1 MQATITRQRL
11 TNVELV
17 VGNPWAVPLLLLT
30 TAFLY
35 TLYARTRRTRRILS
49 ETIYLELGRRTAVY
63 DYLKIATAVLL
74 AFSALNPM
82 IAYTRAIEVASTE
95 DLVAYSDKLPVQYI
109 VLVDVSPSMHRENRL
124 EQAVEAIEQV
134 VATVGS
140 SDRVVIAVFGGRVRE
155 LYSGDPGSALNILS
169 AISDYNIE
177 YTAIST
183 ALGWASSRAKSSG
196 LPSVVVVITDGA
208 NNYGGNPVETAKAM
222 SSQGIPVLFIRV
234 GSDPRGTSLFYE
246 LSATGIEVVDVGSVS
261 GEALEKLLE
270 KAVLE
275 KKLEVLRAS
284 GRTVVYV
291 TEYSN
296 TPTYALLLTALVLL
310 IVLRSEGV

>member
-1 MQATITRQRL
+1 M
-11 TNVELV
+11 ELV
-17 VGNPWAVPLLLLT
+17 VGNPWAAPLLLLT
-30 TAFLY
+30 IALLY

-155 LYSGDPGSALNILS
+155 LYSGDPGSALNILRT
-169 AISDYNIE
+169 ISDYTIE

>member
-1 MQATITRQRL
+1 VQATITRQRL
-11 TNVELV
+11 TSVELV
-17 VGNPWAVPLLLLT
+17 VGNPWAAPLLLLT
-30 TAFLY
+30 IALLY

-74 AFSALNPM
+74 ASSALNPM
-82 IAYTRAIEVASTE
+82 ITYTRAIEVASTE

-155 LYSGDPGSALNILS
+155 LYSGDPGSALNILRT
-169 AISDYNIE
+169 ISDYNIE

-196 LPSVVVVITDGA
+196 LPSIVIVVTDGA

-222 SSQGIPVLFIRV
+222 SSQGIPILFIRV
-234 GSDPRGTSLFYE
+234 SSDPRGTSLFYE

-296 TPTYALLLTALVLL
+296 TPTYALLLAALVLL